1 MATLHHDQ
9 RDRQD
14 SRESRGGQNGH
25 DGHDHAGG
33 HRLTALV
40 WVVLFVAGFGW
51 ALWSL
56 AHARIDAQA
65 LRLDAWRD
73 GSAGQALGK
82 SLRLP
87 EQDTMDAANAAAR
100 YRLLGDLGD
109 QTALGCPQWM
119 FYRDGLRPQP
129 GVGDSVLQARVRL
142 MRYWTGE
149 LRKQH
154 INVLVVAVP
163 DKSRIEAAH
172 LCGQAASKPMQQRL
186 DQWQDALRAD
196 GVPFVDLR
204 PTLEGHA
211 EPMFFRTDVHM
222 NADGAR
228 AAATAV
234 AQAALPLLGNRKG
247 TQDFSIGAPGAPEI
261 RMGDLLVLSGLQHA
275 PQGWRPDLE
284 RVRPQAIEPVRAGG
298 LLDDTPPVEVLLA
311 GSSNGRR
318 SNFAPWLGIGL
329 GREVWNLSMDGG
341 QFSGALVAAFR
352 QREQWPKSLRLVIWE
367 FSENA
372 LSLPLTGDERAVL
385 EHLPARQDASGPPPA
400 AAPAVRA
407 SAPSA

>member
-1 MATLHHDQ
+1 MTTPDQ
-9 RDRQD
+9 
-14 SRESRGGQNGH
+14 
-25 DGHDHAGG
+25 DHALG

-40 WVVLFVAGFGW
+40 CMVSLVAGFGW

-56 AHARIDAQA
+56 DHARIDAQA
-65 LRLDAWRD
+65 LRPHAWLD
-73 GSAGQALGK
+73 GSAGRVLGK

-87 EQDTMDAANAAAR
+87 AQGAIDTANAAVR

-129 GVGDSVLQARVRL
+129 GVAADVLRERVRL

-149 LRKQH
+149 LRAKH
-154 INVLVVAVP
+154 IEVLVVAVP

-172 LCGQAASKPMQQRL
+172 LCGRAVSQGMRQRL
-186 DQWQDALRAD
+186 DEWQDALRD
-196 GVPFVDLR
+196 EGVPFVDLR
-204 PTLEGHA
+204 ATLEGHT

-234 AQAALPLLGNRKG
+234 AQAALPLLGNQRG
-247 TQDFSIGAPGAPEI
+247 TQEFSIGKPGAPQVRI
-261 RMGDLLVLSGLQHA
+261 GDLLVLSGLQRA
-275 PQGWRPDLE
+275 PRGWRPDLE
-284 RVRPQAIEPVRAGG
+284 RVQPQDIEPVRSGG
-298 LLDDTPPVEVLLA
+298 LLDAAPPVEVLLA

-341 QFSGALVAAFR
+341 QFSGALIAALK
-352 QREQWPKSLRLVIWE
+352 QRERWPNSLRLVIWE

-372 LSLPLTGDERAVL
+372 LSLPLTDDEKAVL
-385 EHLPARQDASGPPPA
+385 AHLPARQDVPRPPQA
-400 AAPAVRA
+400 AASAARA
-407 SAPSA
+407 FAPSA

>member
-1 MATLHHDQ
+1 VASPD
-9 RDRQD
+9 
-14 SRESRGGQNGH
+14 
-25 DGHDHAGG
+25 HDHARA

-40 WVVLFVAGFGW
+40 WVALLIAGFGW

-65 LRLDAWRD
+65 LRLGAWLD
-73 GSAGQALGK
+73 GSAGKALGK

-87 EQDTMDAANAAAR
+87 GQDTVETANAAAR

-129 GVGDSVLQARVRL
+129 GVGDSVLQARLRL

-149 LRKQH
+149 LRRQH
-154 INVLVVAVP
+154 IGVLVVAVP
-163 DKSRIEAAH
+163 DKSRIEAVH

-204 PTLEGHA
+204 PTLEGHT

-222 NADGAR
+222 NAAGAR

-247 TQDFSIGAPGAPEI
+247 TQDFTVGQPGAPKV
-261 RMGDLLVLSGLQHA
+261 RMGDLLVLSGLDGA
-275 PQGWRPDLE
+275 PRGWRPDLE
-284 RVRPQAIEPVRAGG
+284 RVQPQVIEPVRTGG

-341 QFSGALVAAFR
+341 QFSGALMAAFR
-352 QREQWPKSLRLVIWE
+352 ERDQWPKSLKLVIWE

-372 LSLPLTGDERAVL
+372 LSLPLTPDEQAVL
-385 EHLPARQDASGPPPA
+385 EHLPPAQDASGPAPVA
-400 AAPAVRA
+400 ASAARA

>member
-1 MATLHHDQ
+1 MATPDHD
-9 RDRQD
+9 RTF
-14 SRESRGGQNGH
+14 S
-25 DGHDHAGG
+25 

-40 WVVLFVAGFGW
+40 WAVLFVVGFGW

-56 AHARIDAQA
+56 AHARIDAQT
-65 LRLDAWRD
+65 LRLGAWLD
-73 GSAGQALGK
+73 GSAGRALGK

-87 EQDTMDAANAAAR
+87 GQDTIETANAAAH

-129 GVGDSVLQARVRL
+129 GVGDSVLQARLRL

-149 LRKQH
+149 LRRQH
-154 INVLVVAVP
+154 IDVLVVAVP

-172 LCGQAASKPMQQRL
+172 LCGQGASTAMQQRL

-234 AQAALPLLGNRKG
+234 AQAALPLLGNEKG
-247 TQDFSIGAPGAPEI
+247 AQGFSVGKPGAPEV

-275 PQGWRPDLE
+275 PRGWRPDLE
-284 RVRPQAIEPVRAGG
+284 RVQPQVIEPVRAGG

-352 QREQWPKSLRLVIWE
+352 ARATWPKSLKLVIWE

-372 LSLPLTGDERAVL
+372 LSLPLTVDERAVL
-385 EHLPARQDASGPPPA
+385 EHLPPTQDALGTPSA
-400 AAPAVRA
+400 AASAARA
-407 SAPSA
+407 FAPSA

>member
-1 MATLHHDQ
+1 MTTP
-9 RDRQD
+9 
-14 SRESRGGQNGH
+14 N
-25 DGHDHAGG
+25 HDHASE
-33 HRLTALV
+33 HRLAALV
-40 WVVLFVAGFGW
+40 WALLLIAGFGW

-56 AHARIDAQA
+56 AHARIDGQA
-65 LRLDAWRD
+65 LRLDAWLD
-73 GSAGQALGK
+73 GSAGKALGK
-82 SLRLP
+82 SLRVP
-87 EQDTMDAANAAAR
+87 EQDTIETANAAAH

-129 GVGDSVLQARVRL
+129 GVGDSVFQARLRL

-149 LRKQH
+149 LRRQH

-172 LCGQAASKPMQQRL
+172 LCGQEVSTAMRQRL
-186 DQWQDALRAD
+186 DRWQDALRAD
-196 GVPFVDLR
+196 GVRFVDLR

-211 EPMFFRTDVHM
+211 TPMFFRTDVHM

-234 AQAALPLLGNRKG
+234 AQAALPLLGNQKG
-247 TQDFSIGAPGAPEI
+247 TQDFMIGTPGAPAVRI
-261 RMGDLLVLSGLQHA
+261 GDLLVLSGLQRA

-284 RVRPQAIEPVRAGG
+284 RVQPQVIDPVRAGG

-352 QREQWPKSLRLVIWE
+352 QRDTWPKSLKLVIWE

-372 LSLPLTGDERAVL
+372 LSLPLTGDEQAVL
-385 EHLPARQDASGPPPA
+385 ERLPASQDVPRPPPA
-400 AAPAVRA
+400 AASAARA
-407 SAPSA
+407 LAPSA

>member
-1 MATLHHDQ
+1 MASQDHH
-9 RDRQD
+9 
-14 SRESRGGQNGH
+14 H
-25 DGHDHAGG
+25 HDHAFA
-33 HRLTALV
+33 HRLTAFV
-40 WVVLFVAGFGW
+40 WVALLIAGFGW

-65 LRLDAWRD
+65 LRLGAWLD

-87 EQDTMDAANAAAR
+87 DQDAIETANAAVR

-109 QTALGCPQWM
+109 QAALGCPQWM
-119 FYRDGLRPQP
+119 FYRDGLRPPP
-129 GVGDSVLQARVRL
+129 GVGDSVLQARLRL

-149 LRKQH
+149 LRKQQ

-172 LCGQAASKPMQQRL
+172 LCGQEASTAMQQRL

-211 EPMFFRTDVHM
+211 KPMFFRTDVHM

-228 AAATAV
+228 AAAAAV
-234 AQAALPLLGNRKG
+234 AQAALPLLGNQKG
-247 TQDFSIGAPGAPEI
+247 TQDFSIGKPGAPEI
-261 RMGDLLVLSGLQHA
+261 RMGDLLVLSGLQRA
-275 PQGWRPDLE
+275 PRGWRPDLE
-284 RVRPQAIEPVRAGG
+284 RVPPQAIEPVRAGG

-341 QFSGALVAAFR
+341 QFSGALVSAFR
-352 QREQWPKSLRLVIWE
+352 ARDTWPKSLRLVIWE

-372 LSLPLTGDERAVL
+372 LSLPLTADEQAVL
-385 EHLPARQDASGPPPA
+385 EHVPAGPDVPRPSPA
-400 AAPAVRA
+400 AASAARA
-407 SAPSA
+407 LAPSV